1 MVLSYSVSDP
11 IKYHV
16 GFSRSFLF
24 YHSTDGDVFQFI
36 VCCHQFGGFWLTI
49 YARAVLVAVAFWKF
63 SNNPPNSASV
73 ADAMTFI
80 IVLHST
86 FTVPFS
92 KGIYFIGVLDFGP
105 R

>member
-1 MVLSYSVSDP
+1 MSIALYIFYFSVPLTILFAAVLSVAT
-11 IKYHV
+11 
-16 GFSRSFLF
+16 GFSGCGWTISARS
-24 YHSTDGDVFQFI
+24 
-36 VCCHQFGGFWLTI
+36 
-49 YARAVLVAVAFWKF
+49 VLVDIAFWKF